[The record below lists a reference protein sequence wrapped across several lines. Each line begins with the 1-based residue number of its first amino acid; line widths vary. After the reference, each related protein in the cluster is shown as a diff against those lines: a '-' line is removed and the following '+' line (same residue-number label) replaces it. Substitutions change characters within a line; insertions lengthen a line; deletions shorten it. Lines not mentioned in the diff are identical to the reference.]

1 MISMGKTSTWALAR
15 PACTDRK
22 FDKGRILSVCWSTGI
37 LFSCEN
43 PGHSFF
49 WTTSHWQKH
58 SLCMSSHD
66 TTFQICMWAL
76 CARGSRAFGIQVL
89 LSLSWGSF
97 VVVSLTAMCMNR
109 EETLEQRLARL
120 RARKKALKEESRA
133 TQKALKVAKQKKQ
146 RLDSLQHGVVGF
158 ALKVQGCCG
167 V

>member
-1 MISMGKTSTWALAR
+1 MIAR
-15 PACTDRK
+15 FRFAC
-22 FDKGRILSVCWSTGI
+22 G
-37 LFSCEN
+37 LFV
-43 PGHSFF
+43 
-49 WTTSHWQKH
+49 
-58 SLCMSSHD
+58 
-66 TTFQICMWAL
+66 
-76 CARGSRAFGIQVL
+76 RGSRAFCIQFL

-120 RARKKALKEESRA
+120 RARKKALKEESKA